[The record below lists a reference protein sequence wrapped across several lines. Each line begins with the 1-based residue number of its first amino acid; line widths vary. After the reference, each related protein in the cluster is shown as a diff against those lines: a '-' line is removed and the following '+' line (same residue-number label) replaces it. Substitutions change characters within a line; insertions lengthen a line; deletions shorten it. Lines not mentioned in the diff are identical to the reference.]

1 MMHKIYSCNPIS
13 ILILNFQ
20 MRKRKQTHEVNF
32 ESHSWSTVE
41 PKGSKCLRSD
51 LVGSQK
57 LFSQHVLPFYT
68 DYIRI
73 YIEDAPENSVKMDQ
87 IVDISG

>member
-1 MMHKIYSCNPIS
+1 MHIMKIFTCNPIS

-20 MRKRKQTHEVNF
+20 MRKWKQTHEVNF

-41 PKGSKCLRSD
+41 PKGSECLRPD

-57 LFSQHVLPFYT
+57 LLFVNMFFLFIQTVLE
-68 DYIRI
+68 YIL
-73 YIEDAPENSVKMDQ
+73 K
-87 IVDISG
+87 ISMKTQ